1 MESSRTQIVW
11 KWTKRILPVALGA
24 LGGYLY
30 YHFIGCDRGC
40 AITGNPWSSTMYG
53 AVIGLIL
60 TNWKTK
66 SKLLQPKEN
75 EQ

>member
-1 MESSRTQIVW
+1 MESSRTQIIW
-11 KWTKRILPVALGA
+11 KWTRRILPVALGA

-66 SKLLQPKEN
+66 AKLLQPKEN

>member
-1 MESSRTQIVW
+1 MESSRTEIIW

-30 YHFIGCDRGC
+30 YYFIGCNKGC
-40 AITGNPWSSTMYG
+40 AITGNPWSSTLYG
-53 AVIGLIL
+53 AFIGLII

-66 SKLLQPKEN
+66 AKILQPKES